1 MIRGVMQIN
10 RSEKRPTQKKLLPLW
25 HWGIPLAL
33 LLGLL
38 LFVTFGPEER
48 TLGGGIRSVYVHVGL
63 IWTGLFGFGVT
74 AVLGIGILLAVKPA
88 WQRWL
93 AIVSWV
99 ALGFYAA
106 GIFMS
111 MVASADNWGAVF
123 LQEPRMAASLNGLAV
138 ATIFLIL
145 GSWQP
150 WPRMRGAL
158 SASIIFVLLWLNFR
172 AELVLHPPNPI
183 ANSNA
188 TPIQLTFL
196 AVTVLF
202 VLWATWL
209 VWFLH
214 RRTG

>member
-1 MIRGVMQIN
+1 MQIEK
-10 RSEKRPTQKKLLPLW
+10 SEKRLGQRKSSLPAW
-25 HWGIPLAL
+25 FWGIPLAL
-33 LLGLL
+33 LLGVALMIV
-38 LFVTFGPEER
+38 FAPEER
-48 TLGGGIRSVYVHVGL
+48 TLGSGIRSVYLHVGL
-63 IWTGLFGFGVT
+63 IWTGLFGFAMT
-74 AVLGIGILLAVKPA
+74 AVLGIGVLLSEKPL

-93 AIVSWV
+93 ALVSWV

-123 LQEPRMAASLNGLAV
+123 LQEPRMAASLNGLAI
-138 ATIFLIL
+138 ATIVLVL

-150 WPRMRGAL
+150 WPRLRGAMT
-158 SASIIFVLLWLNFR
+158 ASIIFVLLWLNLR

-196 AVTVLF
+196 LVTVLF
-202 VLWATWL
+202 ILLASWL
-209 VWFLH
+209 VWLLH
-214 RRTG
+214 GRTA

>member
-1 MIRGVMQIN
+1 MAIKSKMQ
-10 RSEKRPTQKKLLPLW
+10 RPFPSWFWGLPFV
-25 HWGIPLAL
+25 L
-33 LLGLL
+33 LLGVILL
-38 LFVTFGPEER
+38 IAFGPEER
-48 TLGGGIRSVYVHVGL
+48 TLGGGIRSVYLHVGL
-63 IWTGLFGFGVT
+63 IWAGLFGFGLT
-74 AVLGIGILLAVKPA
+74 AVLGIGVLLTEKPL

-93 AIVSWV
+93 ATVSWV

-123 LQEPRMAASLNGLAV
+123 LQEPRMAASLTGLAV
-138 ATIFLIL
+138 ATIVLVL

-150 WPRMRGAL
+150 WPRLRGAMA
-158 SASIIFVLLWLNFR
+158 ASIIFVLLWLNLR

-196 AVTVLF
+196 LVTLLF
-202 VLWATWL
+202 ILLASWL
-209 VWFLH
+209 VWLLH
-214 RRTG
+214 HRSA